1 MKRLLSLLV
10 VLAILAVSQCAT
22 PPKPPGPV
30 ESGPLGTLEWNF
42 DGDLATLLNP
52 PEESTEEVIEET
64 EDFSGMAMGAPSAPA
79 AAEPTLRDA
88 QGDRAD
94 DAIGADAANR
104 PLTANLQYDL
114 DDAAAA
120 QYYLGTTDE
129 SGAGLGRSAR
139 RAPAKPDQTWRKAT
153 ADANAMTLRVGDEDE
168 LPLRGVEASVWVD
181 GIRARVVI
189 DALFENDRESEL
201 EGTFKLRLPE
211 GATPYYLAF
220 GEEVLADGA
229 AWEPGQRDDSFE
241 LGSAPESIMRD
252 REGHWKGAR
261 SARFVPRGQ
270 AARAYTNTVRQKAD
284 PALMEWAG
292 AGVFQTRVFPLLP
305 HKTHRIVLGYELDL
319 TRIPDTDDG
328 LELAL
333 DFPKDVPSL
342 SLDVFVAGAASTKV
356 QMAPPTSLVTRG
368 NRQIYSY
375 PATEER
381 SFRVRT
387 RGLGEVALVAPED
400 TGYFAIDVLPQL
412 EASSWSGSSSAVFL
426 VDTSLSSAA
435 GFETWLDLMDATL
448 ANNRGSLAE
457 FAVVF
462 FDVTPR
468 WWRPGFTPNTEAAAR
483 ELRRYAEGL
492 ALEGASD
499 LGAVLAEVAKPAWND
514 ADLFLLSDGAAT
526 WGEADAHALGAHL
539 RSTGPLFAYTTGR
552 SGTDR
557 RMLEDLTRTSGG
569 AVFAVNG
576 PADIAAA
583 STAHHG
589 RPYMIEG
596 LSLAGCSDLLLR
608 GRPTGIFPGQRLRL
622 VGRGTPRA
630 GDAIE
635 LSVDG
640 AQGHE
645 VLRFPIT
652 ETLPSALAARA
663 YGEVATA
670 QLEEFGR
677 TTRDAAEA
685 FATRFRVP
693 GKAASLLMLE
703 TEQDY
708 IDQGLLPDDK
718 VELARTMEA
727 GPLVAG
733 ALETLRGVLDD
744 PARALLELL
753 EPVTVSSEFLGA
765 STAEQRGERLAEL
778 GFETPGGPPPAALN
792 FDPEFVYAL
801 ATLPREAFRMQG
813 VALDF
818 AALQKSAVP
827 ADFTAELATGEPAYN
842 DVQDEAARRLAELE
856 LGDAVRALSS
866 LAELNPGD
874 GVFARD
880 VAQTLTQWGL
890 FGHAYGLYLRVAEAR
905 PFEPQ
910 SYLAL
915 ARCAEEAGKPDLAV
929 TWYTVALAGDW
940 NPRFGDFKQIAAF
953 DALHFFQS
961 DAARELSGPMGAW
974 AASQANRVAEM
985 IGTGPADLAVAIEWN
1000 TDGTDIDLHVID
1012 PNDEHCYYGH
1022 TDTALGG
1029 HLSRD
1034 VTQGY
1039 GPELFVLPHAAP
1051 GTYTTFAHFFANNA
1065 NRTSV
1070 RTKILA
1076 TVWQHFGQPDETV
1089 TRREIRLDEADQ
1101 DHGIV
1106 RISVD

>member
-10 VLAILAVSQCAT
+10 ALAILAVSQCAT
-22 PPKPPGPV
+22 PTKPPAPA
-30 ESGPLGTLEWNF
+30 ESGPLGTLEWDF
-42 DGDLATLLNP
+42 DTNLATLMNP
-52 PEESTEEVIEET
+52 PEEESQEL
-64 EDFSGMAMGAPSAPA
+64 SGGVMASPSAPA
-79 AAEPTLRDA
+79 SGAPVVLDAEAREV
-88 QGDRAD
+88 
-94 DAIGADAANR
+94 IGVDAAGLPQVANVEYEYNESA
-104 PLTANLQYDL
+104 TA
-114 DDAAAA
+114 A
-120 QYYLGTTDE
+120 YYLGTTDG
-129 SGAGLGRSAR
+129 SAGGLIGLGGGAGG
-139 RAPAKPDQTWRKAT
+139 APIKEDQTWRKAT
-153 ADANAMTLRVGDEDE
+153 SDANAMTLRVGDEDE
-168 LPLRGVEASVWVD
+168 LPLRGVEATVWVD
-181 GIRARVVI
+181 GVRARVVI
-189 DALFENDRESEL
+189 DALFENDRESQL

-220 GEEVLADGA
+220 GEEVLADGT
-229 AWEPGQRDDSFE
+229 AWEPGQRDDSLE
-241 LGSAPESIMRD
+241 LGSEPESIMRD

-270 AARAYTNTVRQKAD
+270 AARAYTNTVRRKAD

-292 AGVFQTRVFPLLP
+292 AGVFQTRVFPLMP
-305 HKTHRIVLGYELDL
+305 HKTHRIVVGYELDL
-319 TRIPDTDDG
+319 TRVPGTGDS

-333 DFPKDVPSL
+333 DWPEDVPSL
-342 SLDVFVAGAASTKV
+342 SLDLFVAGTASTQV
-356 QMAPPTSLVTRG
+356 QVTPPTAFVARG

-375 PATEER
+375 RATQER

-387 RGLGEVALVAPED
+387 RGLGNAALVAPED
-400 TGYFAIDVLPQL
+400 TGYFAIDVLPEL
-412 EASSWSGSSSAVFL
+412 DASSWSGASSAVFL
-426 VDTSLSSAA
+426 VDTSLSSATS
-435 GFETWLDLMDATL
+435 FETWLDLLDATL
-448 ANNRGSLAE
+448 ANNRDSLAE
-457 FAVVF
+457 FAVVL

-468 WWRPGFTPNTEAAAR
+468 WWRAGFTPNSKGAAA
-483 ELRRYAEGL
+483 ELRRFAEGL

-499 LGAVLAEVAKPAWND
+499 LGAALAEVAQPKFAG

-526 WGEADAHALGAHL
+526 WGEANAHAIGAHL
-539 RSTGPLFAYTTGR
+539 KATGPLFAYTTGK

-569 AVFAVNG
+569 AVFTVNG

-589 RPYMIEG
+589 RPYLIEG

-608 GRPTGIFPGQRLRL
+608 GRPTGIFSGQRLRL
-622 VGRGTPRA
+622 VGRGTPQV
-630 GDAIE
+630 GDAVEIF
-635 LSVDG
+635 VDG
-640 AQGHE
+640 TRGRE

-652 ETLPSALAARA
+652 QTLPSPLAARA

-677 TTRDAAEA
+677 TTREAAEA

-693 GKAASLLMLE
+693 GKAGSLLMLE

-708 IDQGLLPDDK
+708 IDQGILPSDK
-718 VELARTMEA
+718 VDLARSMAA
-727 GPLVAG
+727 GPLVAD
-733 ALETLRGVLDD
+733 ALEALRDVLDI
-744 PARALLELL
+744 PARALLEML

-765 STAEQRGERLAEL
+765 STIQQRGERLAEL
-778 GFETPGGPPPAALN
+778 GYETPGGPPPAALN
-792 FDPEFVYAL
+792 FDPEFVCAL
-801 ATLPREAFRMQG
+801 AMLPREAFRMQG
-813 VALDF
+813 AALDF
-818 AALQKSAVP
+818 AALKKSDVP
-827 ADFTAELATGEPAYN
+827 AGFTAALATGKPAYD

-866 LAELNPGD
+866 LVELNPGD

-974 AASQANRVAEM
+974 AAGQANRVAEL
-985 IGTGPADLAVAIEWN
+985 IGTGPADLAIAIEWN
-1000 TDGTDIDLHVID
+1000 TDGTDIDLHIID
-1012 PNDEHCYYGH
+1012 PNNEHCYYGH
-1022 TDTALGG
+1022 ADTALGG
-1029 HLSRD
+1029 HLTRD

-1051 GTYTTFAHFFANNA
+1051 GTYMTFAHFFANNA

-1089 TRREIRLDEADQ
+1089 TRREIRLEAADQ

-1106 RISVD
+1106 RITVD